1 MKEKTISAQAE
12 EKVILFPYLN
22 QMNRVCRQA
31 GMDKLG
37 EIIMEKIFF
46 IFTLAG
52 SITIFCVIFFILSN
66 AVPVLRAS
74 GISFF
79 VTGGWEEQFF
89 NTWLATAT
97 TGTHYRFGALELIGG
112 TVLTTVGALI
122 LAFFFGL
129 GGAIFLTELC
139 PLWLR
144 RPLASVVRLLSAIPP
159 VIYGLVGLLVIVP
172 LIYNYLISEELALKM
187 IETAALDGTC
197 LLAGIIV
204 LGLMITPTFTILA
217 SAALLAVSRSYQ
229 EAALA
234 LGVSPWRT
242 IRGVIV
248 PAARPGILA
257 GLILATGTAVGE
269 FVALAM
275 VSGSVTHLPSPVH
288 GLVFLLEPVQTLAAA
303 IFVNAEALGVAPCE
317 SALFAL
323 ASLILVLSIFF
334 SLLARLINRQKK
346 KEAGEVE

>member
-1 MKEKTISAQAE
+1 VKEKTIITPVG

-22 QMNRVCRQA
+22 QVS
-31 GMDKLG
+31 MDKLR

-46 IFTLAG
+46 FFTLAG
-52 SITIFCVIFFILSN
+52 SITIFGVLFFILSN
-66 AVPVLRAS
+66 AGPVIKAS
-74 GISFF
+74 GLSFF
-79 VTGGWEEQFF
+79 LTGGWEEQFF
-89 NTWLATAT
+89 NTWLATAPSS
-97 TGTHYRFGALELIGG
+97 THYRFGALELIGG
-112 TVLTTVGALI
+112 TVLTTGGALI

-172 LIYNYLISEELALKM
+172 FIFNYLISEELALKM

-204 LGLMITPTFTILA
+204 LGLMITPYFTILSTEA
-217 SAALLAVSRSYQ
+217 WPAGPRSYQ
-229 EAALA
+229 EAALS

-242 IRGVIV
+242 MTGIIV

-288 GLVFLLEPVQTLAAA
+288 GLVFFLEPVQTLASA

-323 ASLILVLSIFF
+323 ATLILALSIIF
-334 SLLARLINRQKK
+334 SLLARLINRQKR
-346 KEAGEVE
+346 KEAGEIE